1 MSIQWQSNYASALK
15 MAQAEKKF
23 LLVDFFNPN

>member
-1 MSIQWQSNYASALK
+1 MAIQWQSGYTAALK
-15 MAQAEKKF
+15 KAQAEKKF